1 MVPVANLE
9 KADFLRRVWL
19 QPMESDITLEAPQEV
34 KKVFDHLSDHHQ
46 LGAENPVDEEKLQTS
61 DHEGTKYEA
70 VG

>member
-1 MVPVANLE
+1 MADETEGEEEDEEEDE
-9 KADFLRRVWL
+9 K
-19 QPMESDITLEAPQEV
+19 V
-34 KKVFDHLSDHHQ
+34 KEVFDHLSDHHQ